1 MQCKLEN
8 MIKSSKQ
15 SYYKRISGKLSSIST
30 SPKCY
35 WPLLKRMLNDKKI
48 PVIPPPFHNNNFICN
63 FKEKSEIFNENLSE
77 QCSLIQSKSIVPS
90 VVTPLTH
97 NLLSSNT
104 GDDIKSIINKLGP
117 NKAHGHDLVSISMV
131 KLCGNSIYKSLE
143 MVFKSCLNQGVF
155 SSRMEKS

>member
-1 MQCKLEN
+1 
-8 MIKSSKQ
+8 
-15 SYYKRISGKLSSIST
+15 
-30 SPKCY
+30 
-35 WPLLKRMLNDKKI
+35 MLNDKKI

-63 FKEKSEIFNENLSE
+63 FKEKSELFNENLTE

-90 VVTPLTH
+90 IVTPLTH
-97 NLLSSNT
+97 TLLSSNT
-104 GDDIKSIINKLGP
+104 GDDIKSIINKLDL
-117 NKAHGHDLVSISMV
+117 NKVHGHDLVSIRMI